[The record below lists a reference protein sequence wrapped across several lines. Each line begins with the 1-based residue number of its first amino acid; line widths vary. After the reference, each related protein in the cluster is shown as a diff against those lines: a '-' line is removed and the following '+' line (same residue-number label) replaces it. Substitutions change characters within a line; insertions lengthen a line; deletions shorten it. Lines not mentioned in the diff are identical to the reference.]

1 MQVQGVQGG
10 QRGLPEAVAPA
21 NREDPRRARTET
33 EGDGVKIHVYKDM
46 RGEWRW
52 RIKSRN
58 GRTIGDSGEGYKS
71 RAHARRMAQKVA
83 AGPIAVAA
91 D

>member
-1 MQVQGVQGG
+1 M
-10 QRGLPEAVAPA
+10 
-21 NREDPRRARTET
+21 
-33 EGDGVKIHVYKDM
+33 KIHVYKDM